1 MTNNFILTV
10 LFFVFCALVDGNS
23 AGAEGRCPP
32 GQYPIG
38 DSRAPGC
45 APIPG
50 GGTGGQDSGPVAT
63 GKWLLTWGAVSTSGS
78 TGDAGAS
85 VGKLSKTE
93 ALKEARARC
102 EKYGA
107 KDCSKGFAY
116 KNQCVA
122 LAFPKPGV
130 KGRISISSA
139 GSKEIAT
146 SNVLETCKKNAGG
159 DCSVSYADCTEPVFK
174 YF

>member
-1 MTNNFILTV
+1 MANRVLLLTLILAFGMLAGGNV
-10 LFFVFCALVDGNS
+10 AL
-23 AGAEGRCPP
+23 AEGRCPP

-45 APIPG
+45 APIPAG
-50 GGTGGQDSGPVAT
+50 GNAGQSSGPVAT

-85 VGKLSKTE
+85 VGKLSKSE
-93 ALKEARARC
+93 ALNEAKARC

-122 LAFPKPGV
+122 LAFPQKGLN
-130 KGRISISSA
+130 GRISISSA
-139 GSKEIAT
+139 KDKDTAT
-146 SNVLETCKKNAGG
+146 DNVLETCKKNGG
-159 DCSVSYADCTEPVFK
+159 GNCTVSYADCTEPVFK
-174 YF
+174 AF

>member
-1 MTNNFILTV
+1 MTNKFILAA
-10 LFFVFCALVDGNS
+10 LFFAFWALVYGNS
-23 AGAEGRCPP
+23 ASAEGRCPP

-50 GGTGGQDSGPVAT
+50 GGAGSQDSGPVPT

-85 VGKLSKTE
+85 VGKPSKTE
-93 ALKEARARC
+93 ALKEARVRC

-122 LAFPKPGV
+122 LAFPQRGV
-130 KGRISISSA
+130 NGRISISSA
-139 GSKEIAT
+139 GSKELAT
-146 SNVLETCKKNAGG
+146 SNVLETCKKNGGG
-159 DCSVSYADCTEPVFK
+159 DCTVSYADCTEPVFK
-174 YF
+174 SF